1 MGNDRF
7 PKLLLHRP
15 SYTHGHRSGG
25 RPKNKWVNNIREDCE
40 NINMNYVY
48 TSSISSY
55 LGPDNM
61 EKQCSQRGLPERE
74 DNVIVATAI

>member
-1 MGNDRF
+1 M
-7 PKLLLHRP
+7 
-15 SYTHGHRSGG
+15 
-25 RPKNKWVNNIREDCE
+25 
-40 NINMNYVY
+40 NMNYVY